1 MFWLMILMVTTHGIH
16 SLAGMSIIK
25 QESAMQRQM
34 AIMLVTPT
42 VWTFFLLHK
51 GEAHEVF
58 NWKELVG
65 MAMVI
70 LGSVWYIQADRSES

>member
-1 MFWLMILMVTTHGIH
+1 
-16 SLAGMSIIK
+16 
-25 QESAMQRQM
+25 M

-70 LGSVWYIQADRSES
+70 LGSVWYIQADR